1 MKKRAMAASGV
12 MVKHQRVEERKE
24 AEKHI
29 YYGLSGNM
37 IHLRLS
43 CSKESKKKYGYK
55 HLIWMKQQH
64 DPP

>member
-1 MKKRAMAASGV
+1 MAASGV

-29 YYGLSGNM
+29 YYGLSGNV

-43 CSKESKKKYGYK
+43 CSKDFVKKYRYK
-55 HLIWMKQQH
+55 RSDM
-64 DPP
+64 DAAAT

>member
-1 MKKRAMAASGV
+1 MAASGV

-37 IHLRLS
+37 IHLRLFVQ
-43 CSKESKKKYGYK
+43 KNIYK
-55 HLIWMKQQH
+55 VWVKRSDM
-64 DPP
+64 DVATT

>member
-37 IHLRLS
+37 IHLRLF
-43 CSKESKKKYGYK
+43 CSKGYFAKYG
-55 HLIWMKQQH
+55 
-64 DPP
+64 

>member
-37 IHLRLS
+37 IHLRLF
-43 CSKESKKKYGYK
+43 CSKEYLQSMGKK
-55 HLIWMKQQH
+55 I
-64 DPP
+64 